1 MINNVTLSPP
11 PITPPSLSVSLCTCS
26 PCAGEG
32 EGAAGQLRLI
42 GRQPLH
48 QSQGQHRVG
57 VRRWLRVQLGVRARG
72 AAQPKEA
79 PRRGQLKNPPPVC
92 EGPCALLIPSTPL
105 PSIHNP
111 PTPRDSPLCFL
122 AQSIFHLSPASL
134 CIPDLGPEE
143 GAKACRAGGGRG
155 FFNFSEERKWV
166 LCSLLFF
173 SLFFWF
179 WSPTSPP
186 FIGSGSSVGAL
197 QQRRLGN
204 NKQDNPD
211 SQIRQLRYLRTFF
224 FLLQNLSPLS
234 SKRSPEEQGRSV
246 RLQALQFIF

>member
-92 EGPCALLIPSTPL
+92 EGPCAPL
-105 PSIHNP
+105 NP
-111 PTPRDSPLCFL
+111 PLHPLTLTLRSWWSNLEYVF
-122 AQSIFHLSPASL
+122 
-134 CIPDLGPEE
+134 
-143 GAKACRAGGGRG
+143 
-155 FFNFSEERKWV
+155 
-166 LCSLLFF
+166 LLFLKKTTTVTNGNRMITEHTF
-173 SLFFWF
+173 LISL
-179 WSPTSPP
+179 
-186 FIGSGSSVGAL
+186 
-197 QQRRLGN
+197 
-204 NKQDNPD
+204 
-211 SQIRQLRYLRTFF
+211 
-224 FLLQNLSPLS
+224 
-234 SKRSPEEQGRSV
+234 
-246 RLQALQFIF
+246 